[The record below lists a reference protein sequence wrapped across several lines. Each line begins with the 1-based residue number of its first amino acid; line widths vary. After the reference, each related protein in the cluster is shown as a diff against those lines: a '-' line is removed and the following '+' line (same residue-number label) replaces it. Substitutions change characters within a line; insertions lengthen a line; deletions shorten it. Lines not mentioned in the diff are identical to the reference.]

1 MSIDEPEVDESADGR
16 MTIWEHLAELR
27 SRLMKVFLAIAAAAV
42 IGWIAFPYVLSF
54 LQRPYCDIQPNCDLL
69 ALDPLEPFMVRLKVA
84 AYIGIALAMPVILFQ
99 IWRFVT
105 PGLYPHERRYALP
118 FILSSMVLFIF
129 GATLAYVTLNPALT
143 FLNSIAG
150 ETIETQYAPDKYI
163 TLILYMMLAF
173 GAAFEFPVLLVALQ
187 LIGVLTPKQLLGW
200 WRPAIVIV
208 AVIAAVITPS
218 QDPISMLALFVPMTI
233 LYFGAIGIGA
243 LVGRRRRKK
252 AAKTPVGTR
261 ADG

>member
-1 MSIDEPEVDESADGR
+1 MSADPAEAELTTDGR

-27 SRLMKVFLAIAAAAV
+27 SRLMKVFVAVAAAAI
-42 IGWIAFPYVLSF
+42 IGWIVFPYVLEF
-54 LQRPYCDIQPNCDLL
+54 LQRPYCDIQPNCELL
-69 ALDPLEPFMVRLKVA
+69 ALDPLEPFTVRLKVA

-105 PGLYPHERRYALP
+105 PGLYPHEKRYALP
-118 FILSSMVLFIF
+118 FILSSLVLFVF
-129 GATLAYVTLNPALT
+129 GAFLAYITLNPALS

-150 ETIETQYAPDKYI
+150 QSIETQYAPDKYV

-187 LIGVLTPKQLLGW
+187 LIGVLSPRQLLGW
-200 WRPAIVIV
+200 WRPALVII

-218 QDPISMLALFVPMTI
+218 QDPISMFALFVPMT
-233 LYFGAIGIGA
+233 LLFFSSIGIGA
-243 LVGRRRRKK
+243 LIGWRRRKK
-252 AAKTPVGTR
+252 TARAEAKTGS
-261 ADG
+261 

>member
-1 MSIDEPEVDESADGR
+1 MSTEEPAVQPSDDGR

-27 SRLMKVFLAIAAAAV
+27 SRIMKVFVAIALAAV
-42 IGWIAFPYVLSF
+42 IGWISFPYVLEF

-69 ALDPLEPFMVRLKVA
+69 ALDPLEPFMVRLKVS
-84 AYIGIALAMPVILFQ
+84 AYIGIAIAMPIILYQ

-105 PGLYPHERRYALP
+105 PALYPHEKRYALP
-118 FILSSMVLFIF
+118 FVLSSMVLFVF
-129 GATLAYVTLNPALT
+129 GASLAYITLNPALS

-150 ETIETQYAPDKYI
+150 ATIETQYSPEKYV

-187 LIGVLTPKQLLGW
+187 LIGVLTPRQLLGF
-200 WRPAIVIV
+200 WRMAIVII

-218 QDPISMLALFVPMTI
+218 QDPISMLALFLPMTL
-233 LYFGAIGIGA
+233 LYFGSIGIGA
-243 LVGRRRRKK
+243 AVGWRKRKK
-252 AAKTPVGTR
+252 AAKTAAASGS
-261 ADG
+261 